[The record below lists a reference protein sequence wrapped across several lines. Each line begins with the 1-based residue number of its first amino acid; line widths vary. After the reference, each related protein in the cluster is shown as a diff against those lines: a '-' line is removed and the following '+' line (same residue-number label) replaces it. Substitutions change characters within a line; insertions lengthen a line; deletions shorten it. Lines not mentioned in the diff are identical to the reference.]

1 VAAQGWDVVVLGA
14 GPAGEIVA
22 GRTSAGGMRTVVVEE
37 HLVGGECTFYACMPS
52 KGLLRPADVLAAAR
66 RVPGARE
73 AIGGD
78 LDAEAAIV
86 RRNEIVDNW
95 DDSRQA
101 KWLDSV
107 DVGLVRG
114 HGRITGH
121 RRVEVDSSDGPV
133 TLTAAKAVVVST
145 GSSSLI
151 PPIDGLRDIRFWNSR
166 DVTAAKEVPRRLLV
180 LGGGAVGVEMAQVW
194 RTLGSEEVTIVE
206 RADRLLSMEE
216 PFAGEALAA
225 AFEAQ
230 GIAVITGAGLVTAR
244 REGSDGPV
252 VSTLAD
258 GREITSDEILIS
270 VGRRPR
276 TDDIG
281 LDSIGLEPGQYIEV
295 DDHLVAKGVSG
306 GWLYA
311 IGDVNGRALLTH
323 LGKYQGRIAGDHILG
338 KDIEAIGDVKAIPRV
353 VYTDPQVAS
362 VGLTEKSARDKG
374 IDVVA
379 IDSDLNETA
388 GSVVTGLGIEGPAR
402 LVFDRRTE
410 TIVGATFTGPDIGD
424 LLHSA
429 TIAIAGE
436 VPFERLWHAVPCFPA
451 LSEVWLM
458 LLEGFE
464 RERTLR

>member
-1 VAAQGWDVVVLGA
+1 MAAQEWDVVVLGA
-14 GPAGEIVA
+14 GPASEIVA
-22 GRTSAGGMRTVVVEE
+22 GRTAAGGLRTVVVEE

-73 AIGGD
+73 AIDGD
-78 LDAEAAIV
+78 LDAGAALA
-86 RRNEIVDNW
+86 RRNEIVDDW
-95 DDSRQA
+95 DDARQA
-101 KWLDSV
+101 RWLDSV
-107 DVGLVRG
+107 GVGLVRG
-114 HGRITGH
+114 HGRITGD
-121 RRVEVDSSDGPV
+121 RRIEVASPDGPV
-133 TLTAAKAVVVST
+133 VLNAAKAVVVST

-151 PPIDGLRDIRFWNSR
+151 PPIDGLADIRFWNSR
-166 DVTAAKEVPRRLLV
+166 DVTAAKEIPRRLLV
-180 LGGGAVGVEMAQVW
+180 LGGGAVGVEMAQAW

-206 RADRLLSMEE
+206 RADHLLPTEE
-216 PFAGEALAA
+216 PFAGKLLAA
-225 AFEAQ
+225 AFEEQ
-230 GIAVITGAGLVTAR
+230 GIAVITGAGMVAAR

-258 GREITSDEILIS
+258 GREVTSDEILIS

-281 LDSIGLEPGQYIEV
+281 LESLGLEPGKYVDV
-295 DDHLVAKGVSG
+295 DDHLVAKGVSE

-311 IGDVNGRALLTH
+311 VGDVNGRALLTH
-323 LGKYQGRIAGDHILG
+323 MGKYQGRIAGDHILG
-338 KDIEAIGDVKAIPRV
+338 KKVEAVGDVVAIPRV

-362 VGLTEKSARDKG
+362 VGLTERAARDKG
-374 IDVVA
+374 IDAVA

-402 LVFDRRTE
+402 LVFDLRSE
-410 TIVGATFTGPDIGD
+410 TIVGATFTGPDIGE

-429 TIAIAGE
+429 TIAIAGR
-436 VPFERLWHAVPCFPA
+436 VPFDRLWHAVPCFPA

-458 LLEGFE
+458 LMEGYE
-464 RERTLR
+464 RERG